1 MGNSPGEI
9 RGQTC
14 AGDRALGG
22 TSIKEGALLALAD
35 LELTEICLPV
45 LGHGKFLTSNI
56 TEASLPFTVRCG
68 PSCRGGGT
76 EGS

>member
-1 MGNSPGEI
+1 MS
-9 RGQTC
+9 RGQGT
-14 AGDRALGG
+14 RG

-56 TEASLPFTVRCG
+56 TEASLPLQSAVDPPAEEEAQRAAD
-68 PSCRGGGT
+68 SL
-76 EGS
+76 